1 MAAFS
6 QSGLI
11 ATLRAKGISAS
22 DISDVN
28 LGLVITESLSDY
40 NFYHPNKVMTAYE
53 DCITTVAG
61 QPSYDM
67 PTGALWVVSV
77 GWNPDYA
84 NSDIGDVWKEIMLNG
99 LSDTDPSVMLMDYRK
114 MSLLHKYFKGFWE
127 MLDGK
132 IFLKPCPD
140 GVYSVS
146 VVYAT
151 ARSLGELDDVKDN
164 RFKDLCYYNA
174 MLAVGTT
181 KLTGGGWSGGQF
193 KVSESVGKE
202 TMKVAEKGLEKTK
215 LLLANAW
222 TARRS

>member
-1 MAAFS
+1 MASFS

-67 PTGALWVVSV
+67 PTDALWVVSV
-77 GWNPDYA
+77 GWQPGYSNDEM
-84 NSDIGDVWKEIMLNG
+84 NDVWTEIILSG
-99 LSDTDPSVMLMDYRK
+99 LSNTDPTVMLMDYWK
-114 MSLLHKYFKGFWE
+114 MSQFHKYFKGFWE

-151 ARSLGELDDVKDN
+151 ARSLEELDEIADR
-164 RFKDLCYYNA
+164 RFMDLCYYNA
-174 MLAVGTT
+174 LLAVATV
-181 KLTGGGWSGGQF
+181 KLTGGGWAAGQF
-193 KVSESVGKE
+193 RVNESVGRE
-202 TMKVAEKGLEKTK
+202 TMRVAEKGLEKTK
-215 LLLANAW
+215 LLLANAF